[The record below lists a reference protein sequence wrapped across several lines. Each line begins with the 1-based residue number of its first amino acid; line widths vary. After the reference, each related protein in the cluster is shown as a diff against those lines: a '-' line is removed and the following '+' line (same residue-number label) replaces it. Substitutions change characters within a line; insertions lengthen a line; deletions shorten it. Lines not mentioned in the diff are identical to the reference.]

1 MGKVKIK
8 SVHSINVTMRANI
21 INIDLIE
28 VFFNKFNKCEVV

>member
-8 SVHSINVTMRANI
+8 SVHSINVTMRV
-21 INIDLIE
+21 NIDLIE